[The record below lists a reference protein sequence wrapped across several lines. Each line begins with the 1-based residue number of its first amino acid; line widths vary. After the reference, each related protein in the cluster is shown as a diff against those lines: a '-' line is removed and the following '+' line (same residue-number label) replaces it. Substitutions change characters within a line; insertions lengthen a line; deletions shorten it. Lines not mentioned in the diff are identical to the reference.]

1 MTIEPEN
8 RMTYEEF
15 FYYVFND
22 NFMNNMEEIKKIIK
36 EQIAREDP
44 NENKND
50 ESFDENKNR

>member
-1 MTIEPEN
+1 
-8 RMTYEEF
+8 MTYEEF

-44 NENKND
+44 NENKSD
-50 ESFDENKNR
+50 ESFYENKNR